1 MGDMADYFVSLGLDA
16 GEGFSSAGKTFATSK
31 RSQESWGSPV
41 RSRTTVHCSICGE
54 KRVHWRLFGG
64 TYQLADNARQY
75 PGNRYVVHQCA
86 TSADGFD
93 EVSDAP

>member
-16 GEGFSSAGKTFATSK
+16 GEGFS
-31 RSQESWGSPV
+31 PV

-54 KRVHWRLFGG
+54 KRTHWRLFGG
-64 TYQLADNARQY
+64 TYQLADNARQH

-93 EVSDAP
+93 EVSDAT